1 MPVCFS
7 LLWYGCLGATAAR
20 ADASFVPRPITEFT
34 WTVRSMFSQ
43 TESEHVC
50 KWRTSVVSLS
60 NMCQDQFSSKRS
72 GGNSIPPSPGDE
84 SSVFWRE
91 NQRAA
96 SVLST
101 TVDITQ
107 PVCQVYRKVLK
118 VFSPRVQHKVK
129 VSLFRHPKYTIKV
142 LNWEHYDYYSGAAR
156 VFCSGPTL
164 TVLKQ
169 KSYNQKW
176 SKTRFIAQ

>member
-1 MPVCFS
+1 MPHLFPGLLQSSHGQCGACSHRQKVSMCVNDVP
-7 LLWYGCLGATAAR
+7 LLWV
-20 ADASFVPRPITEFT
+20 F
-34 WTVRSMFSQ
+34 Q
-43 TESEHVC
+43 TCAKINFH
-50 KWRTSVVSLS
+50 
-60 NMCQDQFSSKRS
+60 QRS

-91 NQRAA
+91 NRRAA

-129 VSLFRHPKYTIKV
+129 VSLFRHPKHTIKV
-142 LNWEHYDYYSGAAR
+142 LNWEHYDYHSGVAR
-156 VFCSGPTL
+156 LLCSGPTL

-169 KSYNQKW
+169 KIVQPKM
-176 SKTRFIAQ
+176 I